1 MATSFQWKE
10 KVCLVTGASAGIGLG
25 LVKTFLSRGAKCL
38 MVDVNYRVR
47 FFKIKFKM
55 TQITLPTYLDGL
67 LSVLLYALVY
77 K

>member
-47 FFKIKFKM
+47 CLKIEFKSLHNIY
-55 TQITLPTYLDGL
+55 LPRWFTFSFIICFGL
-67 LSVLLYALVY
+67 
-77 K
+77 